1 MDWSIIEGSFLN
13 KKKKI
18 NSAYWFILPAAAL
31 VILYF
36 FIPVILTIA
45 ISFTNMSSVTG
56 FSNWKFNGLSNYIK
70 IFLHPDSWNIFSST
84 IIYVVCTLCFFNV
97 GMGLLVSILA
107 YHLPRKI
114 GGFFKSLWLLPRI
127 TPAVV
132 YVLMW
137 TMIAADAP
145 YGIINQHILA
155 PLGLP
160 TSNLIPENAM
170 LFCILV
176 NGYIGASFG
185 MIIFSSA
192 IESISSD
199 IMTSSLVDGA
209 TFFNR
214 ARYIIIP
221 QLKWPLLF
229 VTTYQTLS
237 LLTSFESIMILTD
250 GNFKTEVWSLWAYHK
265 ALNNYYGNFQY
276 GFGAALSGV
285 LVVVG
290 VVFAIVYLK
299 FFKFGEL
306 VKEPLIDEM

>member
-1 MDWSIIEGSFLN
+1 M
-13 KKKKI
+13 
-18 NSAYWFILPAAAL
+18 LPAGIL

-36 FIPVILTIA
+36 FLPVILTVG
-45 ISFTNMSSVTG
+45 ISFTDMSSVTG
-56 FSNWKFNGLSNYIK
+56 FSNWSFNGISNYVK
-70 IFLHPDSWNIFSST
+70 IFLHPDSWSIFRT
-84 IIYVVCTLCFFNV
+84 TLIYVAGTLCIFNV

-107 YHLPRKI
+107 FHLPKKL

-160 TSNLIPENAM
+160 TTNLIPGNAM
-170 LFCILV
+170 LFVILV

-192 IESISSD
+192 IESISTD

-209 TFFNR
+209 SFFNR
-214 ARYIIIP
+214 VRYIILP

-250 GNFKTEVWSLWAYHK
+250 GNFQTEVWSLWAYHK

-276 GFGAALSGV
+276 GFGAALSAV

-290 VVFAIVYLK
+290 IVFAAIYLK

-306 VKEPLIDEM
+306 IKEPLIDEM

>member
-1 MDWSIIEGSFLN
+1 MRKHKKSNVAYYFL
-13 KKKKI
+13 
-18 NSAYWFILPAAAL
+18 LPAG
-31 VILYF
+31 ILIFLF
-36 FIPVILTIA
+36 FFLPVILTIL
-45 ISFTNMSSVTG
+45 ISFTDMSSVTG
-56 FSNWKFNGLSNYIK
+56 FSNWSIVGLKNYFK
-70 IFLHPDSWNIFSST
+70 IFVHPDSLHIFGQT
-84 IIYVVCTLCFFNV
+84 MIYVSCTLIFFNV
-97 GMGLLVSILA
+97 GMGLLVALLA
-107 YHLPRKI
+107 YHLPKRV
-114 GGFFKSLWLLPRI
+114 GGFFRSLWLLPRI

-137 TMIAADAP
+137 KMLAADAP
-145 YGIINQHILA
+145 YGVLNELFRV
-155 PLGLP
+155 PFGLP
-160 TSNLIPENAM
+160 TTNLLPEHAM

-209 TFFNR
+209 GIFDR

-221 QLKWPLLF
+221 QLRWPLLF

-237 LLTSFESIMILTD
+237 LLTSFESIMVLTD
-250 GNFKTEVWSLWAYHK
+250 GNFGTEVWSLWSYHK

-276 GFGAALSGV
+276 GFGSALSGL

-290 VVFAIVYLK
+290 IVFAIIYLK
-299 FFKFGEL
+299 YFKFGEL
-306 VKEPLIDEM
+306 VKEPLIDEI

>member
-1 MDWSIIEGSFLN
+1 M
-13 KKKKI
+13 KKINKI
-18 NSAYWFILPAAAL
+18 NSAYWFILPAALL

-36 FIPVILTIA
+36 FLPVILTVG

-56 FSNWKFNGLSNYIK
+56 FSNWEFNGIANYIK
-70 IFLHPDSWNIFSST
+70 IYLHPDSLSIFGST
-84 IIYVVCTLCFFNV
+84 IIYVACTLCFFNV

-107 YHLPRKI
+107 YHLPRRI

-145 YGIINQHILA
+145 YGIINQHIIA
-155 PLGLP
+155 PLGLS
-160 TSNLIPENAM
+160 TKNLIPENAM
-170 LFCILV
+170 FFCILV

-209 TFFNR
+209 GFFSR

-250 GNFKTEVWSLWAYHK
+250 GNFNTEVWSLWSYHK

-290 VVFAIVYLK
+290 VIFAIVYLK